1 VKEIIEYAC
10 ENDCNYIGI
19 NFPLDNCN
27 RCGYIGRI
35 AEDCPCCGSPDVKR
49 LRRVSGYLAEV
60 DRFVK
65 GKKFSPMGAN
75 TPPLAAK
82 TSQDMPRRLLRG
94 ILLRFTVCTFTKED
108 RKREKI

>member
-1 VKEIIEYAC
+1 MKEIIEYAC

-35 AEDCPCCGSPDVKR
+35 AEDCPCCGSSDVKR

-65 GKKFSPMGAN
+65 GKNLALWAQIPR
-75 TPPLAAK
+75 PLRQK

-94 ILLRFTVCTFTKED
+94 ILLRFTVCKFTKED
-108 RKREKI
+108 RKREEI